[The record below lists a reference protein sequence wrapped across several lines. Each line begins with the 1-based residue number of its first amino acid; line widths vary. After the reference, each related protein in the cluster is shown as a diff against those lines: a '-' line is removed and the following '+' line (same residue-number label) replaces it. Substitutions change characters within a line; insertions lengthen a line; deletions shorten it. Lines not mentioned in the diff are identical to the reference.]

1 VVKEIKGEIILQL
14 DKKKYTQKEVL
25 AILDAYKT
33 QYENKI
39 SELNFLLGELRTEN
53 VELKSKVEKI
63 EDKERLI
70 LSVLKRAEQ
79 TAIDLETQSKLEYDL
94 EFERLKKFSVSWDE
108 YFKKIKEK
116 YPASKTIKKA
126 VKIKDHVNQPGKNYM
141 PKQTIKELEKL
152 IDEDKKVHPVF
163 DPKKKLGDYIVATS
177 DNGFNMEEVL
187 NPGELELEDI
197 CKELGLIDGNE

>member
-1 VVKEIKGEIILQL
+1 MQL
-14 DKKKYTQKEVL
+14 DKKKYTKKEVL
-25 AILDAYKT
+25 AIIDAYKT

-39 SELNFLLGELRTEN
+39 SELNLSLGELRNEN
-53 VELKSKVEKI
+53 AELKVQVEKNR
-63 EDKERLI
+63 EKEMLI

-79 TAIDLETQSKLEYDL
+79 TAIDLETQSKLEYEL
-94 EFERLKKFSVSWDE
+94 EFERLKKFSSAWDD

-126 VKIKDHVNQPGKNYM
+126 VKVKEHVNQPGKDYM
-141 PKQTIKELEKL
+141 PKQTIKELEKM

-163 DPKKKLGDYIVATS
+163 DPKKKLGDYIAATS

>member
-141 PKQTIKELEKL
+141 PKQTIKALEK
-152 IDEDKKVHPVF
+152 
-163 DPKKKLGDYIVATS
+163 
-177 DNGFNMEEVL
+177 
-187 NPGELELEDI
+187 
-197 CKELGLIDGNE
+197 